1 MVAGSEI
8 DERFAGIRL
17 EKQAT
22 TNSEVKGS
30 GAKPINLILQDDNKP
45 TTLPIKPRQYQVELY
60 QQALKKNT
68 IIYLG
73 TGLGKTFI
81 VVMLLKSPQIDEQ
94 IQKGR
99 RVIFLAPTQDLV
111 KQQAEYIY
119 RQVSYKVKVY
129 CGRTCN
135 TGLHIDNWN
144 KEVWDAELLKYEVL
158 FMTPAIL
165 NQALAIN
172 ALNWASI
179 GLLIFDEV
187 HHAASSKKEL
197 SGKKG
202 GSQYSQILKHYS
214 HMHYSASVG
223 NPSTKFLGLTASLI
237 NNMPKDASAIKNGVL
252 DLERKL
258 FAECITDL
266 SAIESKPKHVIWT
279 YKKSEISMKNDTL
292 IRLFCDYAKRYEDAL
307 ETAKIDRMSALGP
320 KNEEDKRVLA
330 YHNRLKLASSGFSI
344 KPKSFHKV
352 LKQMAA
358 IRANSGLWTLANIC
372 YNLVK
377 AMDKHS
383 KASCISDAIR
393 PVYQEFGSILRKVL
407 SAINDL
413 MGANY
418 TSLLLD
424 YTQPKLLCLL
434 EILQREH
441 ARMVDKTGPK
451 ETFSCIVFVKSRVE
465 VVAICSWLIMVS
477 QHIDGYD
484 FIKANYAIGLS
495 ATMASKWACITRRKS
510 TEQSLMLEDF
520 RRGKLNVIVTTSVL
534 EEGIDLPVCSTV
546 IRYDTA
552 ETFRV
557 YVQSRGRARQQESSF
572 VVISELGKSRE
583 TEKALH
589 GFYDVEAL
597 IRKIMKKDD
606 QRTQVSLT
614 EYRAPIVNTYGVS
627 GSGGRWADCD
637 HEDCFRIPEK
647 SIHISPA
654 VARAVLNR
662 YFSLLSRRRP
672 YLGGLQH
679 ELKQVCGVLFRM
691 TIFFPSGCPAAVK
704 ESVSG
709 RPRRTIGAAGS
720 SAVIAAFDALYK
732 AGEIDCHGVPVQF
745 TEDNIDKLLADYNMA
760 PDFSKLSKHLEGEK
774 VERGGKC
781 YHQYEWKLCHLND
794 YNIYQ
799 KKPTKNQLYKL
810 YRIVFTRRN
819 DQSVRQETVGY
830 FENPTI
836 GIIVDASQ
844 DHLANLPVTIWSH
857 YGEFK
862 VEYNLIDDG
871 FEIDDKAHKAYLV
884 YTMSLM
890 GTFWNLQDLSLVSF
904 PEKCLFYFVPLS
916 TSTDDISKT
925 RLRGNFYKRNGIG
938 RGAIV
943 QMNKSHTNEEN
954 STKRFLV
961 HEIRTDMNAHSRIP
975 GCQETFKERLERQD
989 IQVKDPNQP
998 VVMVYP
1004 ISKEFGRTSHGKQ
1017 VRSNDRTQPVYY
1029 LSQCFE
1035 CVSFEPHEAYQ
1046 AYNLPEIAYQ
1056 IYINVLVL
1064 DLEKRFKRATA
1075 SNRSDKVEFGQQSW
1089 QIANYDANVN
1099 DDTMAVSQDNLNGDC
1114 NTSDQLKT
1122 IRGNTMAN
1130 KPNQTK
1136 ENRPKTTIQFDNSDL
1151 SSLSGAEPETSHY
1164 YVGDELGSTYVSSS
1178 VSDSSAPATRGR
1190 DVMPAKQTQ
1199 FDGCSSDSVTS
1210 GQMYLQMANLGRPTI
1225 ERINFTPLLSQP
1237 KPSSSNVSSI
1247 LALPHKTLAHQQRI
1261 EEILRNFHTGMIDL
1275 HQFMGEEQ
1283 VYERLGHKVD
1293 LNIKPPLKFDTR
1305 PTNKPAGDVPLS
1317 RAFIEAITTRKAS
1330 SHANL
1335 EALEN
1340 IGDSFLKYF
1349 TSVQLFKYLGG
1360 DDQLDEGRLTSA
1372 RSRLIS
1378 NEHFSHLAKKNELGY
1393 YAINHKFDRGIL
1405 NAVLG
1410 SYKLPVDNS
1419 LRLKDLADMFESLIG
1434 ACLVYGGE
1442 YEAILA
1448 IKWLGLGHIIRAD
1461 AFTRFQRH
1469 GVAFSRHQRATALA
1483 RVDADELKR
1492 CMMQVMRFQSIIKY
1506 KFNDASYL
1514 VQAFTH
1520 ASEIPRCTD
1529 SYERLEFL
1537 GDAILDFLVTMT
1549 LYDAGINK
1557 DPGQMTSSR
1566 SALVNNCTFA
1576 KLAIKYKFDIFIR
1589 QKNQQLFDE
1598 LNRVN
1603 ESAKSDP
1610 ELKFLDIVDFD
1621 RISKTLA
1628 DVFEAV
1634 AGAIYLDSGCSL
1646 DTVFSIYYPML
1657 KDLIDEEIRKPTKNV
1672 IQQLYERFPGKDRI
1686 KFEFHQATGKDGKFV
1701 ECAECFI
1708 DHLARGSSEGHS
1720 RKQAKMR
1727 AILKVMNN
1735 LPTIQS

>member
-552 ETFRV
+552 DTFRV
-557 YVQSRGRARQQESSF
+557 YVQSRGRARQRESSF
-572 VVISELGKSRE
+572 V
-583 TEKALH
+583 
-589 GFYDVEAL
+589 AL
-597 IRKIMKKDD
+597 IEEGKLADAKDALDKYNDFEERVKEVLKCGD
-606 QRTQVSLT
+606 QSRAS
-614 EYRAPIVNTYGVS
+614 EEPRAPSTNKRV
-627 GSGGRWADCD
+627 GGDTGND
-637 HEDCFRIPEK
+637 GHEDYFKDLAKGIFITP
-647 SIHISPA
+647 SI
-654 VARAVLNR
+654 ARTILHM
-662 YFSLLSRRRP
+662 YCSRLARRCP
-672 YLGGLQH
+672 YSDGLQH
-679 ELKQVCGVLFRM
+679 RRKQVDNLFQ
-691 TIFFPSGCPAAVK
+691 TTLYFPPGCPVRD
-704 ESVSG
+704 SVQG
-709 RPRRTIGAAGS
+709 QPRRTIELADS
-720 SAVIAAFDALYK
+720 SAVIEAFKALYQ
-732 AGEIDCHGVPVQF
+732 AGELDEHGVPVRA
-745 TEDNIDKLLADYNMA
+745 TEEHIDQLLLKHNMA
-760 PDFSKLSKHLEGEK
+760 PDFSKLADHLEGEI
-774 VERGGKC
+774 VHSGAS
-781 YHQYEWKLCHLND
+781 YFHVYPWKLCHLESSAISQRSFES
-794 YNIYQ
+794 Y
-799 KKPTKNQLYKL
+799 YKL
-810 YRIVFTRRN
+810 YRITFTRCS
-819 DQSVRQETVGY
+819 DESVRVDTLKY
-830 FENPTI
+830 FENSAY

-844 DHLANLPVTIWSH
+844 DHSNLPAKISSH
-857 YGEFK
+857 YGEFSVK
-862 VEYNLIDDG
+862 YDLIDDRFKIG
-871 FEIDDKAHKAYLV
+871 GHQANNSYLN
-884 YTMSLM
+884 YTFRLIT
-890 GTFWNLQDLSLVSF
+890 TFWNLKGLRKQSF
-904 PEKCLFYFVPLS
+904 VEKCLFYLVPLTKLNTVDSMRLEAAFFTDSDFDPGDIVRINSYYS
-916 TSTDDISKT
+916 TRD
-925 RLRGNFYKRNGIG
+925 
-938 RGAIV
+938 
-943 QMNKSHTNEEN
+943 N
-954 STKRFLV
+954 SSKRFLV
-961 HEIRTDMNAHSRIP
+961 HEIRKDMNAYSRIP
-975 GCQETFKERLERQD
+975 GCQETFKERLERQG
-989 IQVKDPNQP
+989 IRIPNPMQS
-998 VVMVYP
+998 VVAVYP
-1004 ISKEFGRTSHGKQ
+1004 ISREFGRTSQGKR
-1017 VRSNDRTQPVYY
+1017 VKSDDSTQLNYY
-1029 LSQCFE
+1029 LYQCLE
-1035 CVSFEPHEAYQ
+1035 LIVCDPYEAYQ
-1046 AYNLPEIAYQ
+1046 AYNLPEIVYQ
-1056 IYINVLVL
+1056 LYINALAS
-1064 DLEKRFKRATA
+1064 DLETRFKEATA
-1075 SNRSDKVEFGQQSW
+1075 GARDEDIIPESTQSGSKSGEDKRKIHDQDDENMIESQADSSAEDESSERSRTDKNAE
-1089 QIANYDANVN
+1089 
-1099 DDTMAVSQDNLNGDC
+1099 DNLSSNEPPPPDV
-1114 NTSDQLKT
+1114 NEEEDLL
-1122 IRGNTMAN
+1122 
-1130 KPNQTK
+1130 
-1136 ENRPKTTIQFDNSDL
+1136 DNSDL
-1151 SSLSGAEPETSHY
+1151 ASYSGSEPESSY
-1164 YVGDELGSTYVSSS
+1164 YDSDDDFDST
-1178 VSDSSAPATRGR
+1178 DI
-1190 DVMPAKQTQ
+1190 
-1199 FDGCSSDSVTS
+1199 SSDSDEPAPAKRYREILARQEFNLQQRDRSGLEKWDLSEYQVADLRRQAVETMHFTS
-1210 GQMYLQMANLGRPTI
+1210 RSAEPD
-1225 ERINFTPLLSQP
+1225 
-1237 KPSSSNVSSI
+1237 SSPRASSI
-1247 LALPHKTLAHQQRI
+1247 LSLPSETLVHQLRI
-1261 EEILRNFHTGMIDL
+1261 EEILRNFQKGILGDCDYL
-1275 HQFMGEEQ
+1275 GEDEI
-1283 VYERLGHKVD
+1283 YDRPGGEVD
-1293 LNIKPPLKFDTR
+1293 LNIKPPLKFDR
-1305 PTNKPAGDVPLS
+1305 KSKLADVPLKF
-1317 RAFIEAITTRKAS
+1317 ALIEAITLRRANGEN
-1330 SHANL
+1330 NL
-1335 EALEN
+1335 EGLEN
-1340 IGDSFLKYF
+1340 IGDSYLKYF
-1349 TSVQLFKYLGG
+1349 ISVLLFKN
-1360 DDQLDEGRLTSA
+1360 LDHNEGLLTTA
-1372 RSRLIS
+1372 RSRLVG
-1378 NEHFSHLAKKNELGY
+1378 NKHFYHLAKKSRLGF
-1393 YAINHKFDRGIL
+1393 YAIMNKFDREIL
-1405 NAVLG
+1405 PAALG
-1410 SYKLPVDNS
+1410 SAPDIKNR
-1419 LRLKDLADMFESLIG
+1419 LRTKDMADMFESLVG
-1434 ACLVYGGE
+1434 ACLIHGGE

-1448 IKWLGLGHIIRAD
+1448 MKWLGLGYIIHD
-1461 AFTRFQRH
+1461 NAFHEFH
-1469 GVAFSRHQRATALA
+1469 KFGVVFSKHETALIDKDSSRA
-1483 RVDADELKR
+1483 SDFLRQ
-1492 CMMQVMRFQSIIKY
+1492 CMKQVKKFQSIIKY
-1506 KFNDASYL
+1506 DFNDASYL

-1520 ASEIPRCTD
+1520 ASTFTRCTD

-1549 LYDAGINK
+1549 LYDSGITK
-1557 DPGQMTSSR
+1557 DPGQLSSSR

-1576 KLAIKYKFDIFIR
+1576 KLAIKYKFDIFI
-1589 QKNQQLFDE
+1589 QHANQQLFDE